1 MATSKLWN
9 KDGWWR
15 GREGV
20 GGEVGVEVEH
30 IYIMLT
36 FHPLRQLQHRGQGGI
51 GSTAGGWGKGW
62 GLTFHP
68 LRQLQHRGQGGIGS
82 TAGGWGKGWGL
93 TFHPLRQLQHWGQGG
108 IGSTAGGWGKGWG
121 LTFHPLRQLQH
132 RGQLHRILHEE
143 VGGQNL
149 VGRVLQNGLQHPETI
164 YHRANKQTLSIA
176 AH

>member
-93 TFHPLRQLQHWGQGG
+93 TFHPLRQLQH
-108 IGSTAGGWGKGWG
+108 
-121 LTFHPLRQLQH
+121 